1 MAKAPKNPK
10 EIFADFSDDLTKA
23 FGDDL
28 ISIILFGSGATGE
41 YVPGKSDLNFLVVL
55 ADDSAHS
62 LKRAM
67 DTVARWRKRMVNT
80 PLFMTPEYIA
90 SSLDSYPIEFLDM
103 KSNYRLVSGKDVL
116 QDLRFQPS
124 DVRVQC
130 ERELKGKL
138 LHLRQAYL
146 ESQGKAKNLREIIAA
161 SITPFIS
168 IFQGL
173 LYLKKAAIPRTREEI
188 VEKVAAEFQ
197 MNAPLFLR
205 LLEIRKGTVKVSA
218 RELSELFR
226 NYLDEI
232 EALSTSVDKMVLK
245 QEENRT

>member
-1 MAKAPKNPK
+1 MAKAPRNPE
-10 EIFADFSDDLTKA
+10 EIFADFSDDLKKA

-41 YVPGKSDLNFLVVL
+41 YIPGKSDLNFLVVL
-55 ADDSAHS
+55 ANDSAGS

-80 PLFMTPEYIA
+80 PLFMTPDYIT

-103 KSNYRLVSGKDVL
+103 KANYRLVHGKDVL
-116 QDLRFQPS
+116 ADLHFQPAE
-124 DVRVQC
+124 VRVQC

-146 ESQGKAKNLREIIAA
+146 ESGEKAKNLRQIIAS
-161 SITPFIS
+161 SITTFIS

-173 LYLKKAAIPRTREEI
+173 LYLKNVAIPRTREEI
-188 VEKVAAEFQ
+188 VQQVATEYQ
-197 MNAPLFLR
+197 MNAPVLLR
-205 LLEIRKGTVKVSA
+205 LLQIRKGAAKVSA
-218 RELSELFR
+218 RELIELFR
-226 NYLDEI
+226 NYVDEI
-232 EALSTSVDKMVLK
+232 EALSDSVDKLILK
-245 QEENRT
+245 QEDIAT